1 MALLLT
7 ASCASSRPNLREKKA
22 EILYSAGTESLMK
35 GQFVDALASLQKAV
49 KLDPEQASIWSNLGL
64 AFAGNDQLKKA
75 EECWKKALELDPNWT
90 DARAN
95 LGALYLKEKN
105 PRKAEWELKKV
116 LDDLTYPNA
125 GQAHFNLALVYSL
138 ERKPLEE
145 EQQLKLAVKS
155 NENYC
160 PAWFRLGKLQKN
172 KGEFQEAQS
181 SFQKSV
187 SGVCFKNPEAHY
199 EIGTLYIKEKNVT
212 KARSKL
218 LEVIQLFPESEWAQK
233 AEATLSMI
241 R

>member
-1 MALLLT
+1 
-7 ASCASSRPNLREKKA
+7 
-22 EILYSAGTESLMK
+22 MK
-35 GQFVDALASLQKAV
+35 GQYTDALASLQDAV
-49 KLDPEQASIWSNLGL
+49 KLDPDQAGIWSNLGL
-64 AFAGNDQLKKA
+64 AFAGVDQFKKA
-75 EECWKKALELDPNWT
+75 EECWKKALKLDPHWT

-105 PRKAEWELKKV
+105 PQKAEWELKKV
-116 LDDLTYPNA
+116 LDDLTYANA
-125 GQAHFNLALVYSL
+125 AQARFNLALVYSL
-138 ERKPLEE
+138 QHKPLEE

-155 NENYC
+155 DDGYC
-160 PAWFRLGKLQKN
+160 PAWFRLGKLQKD
-172 KGEFQEAQS
+172 KGELQEAQA
-181 SFQKSV
+181 SFQKAV

-233 AEATLSMI
+233 AEATLSAI